1 MEVIKEATILS
12 LAAVLLGLTVNVLSP
27 SGIPLDRCYQPP
39 APPSDSPFP
48 IMDVSQVKDLLDSG
62 SGVIVDARPA
72 EQYKISHIPGACSLP
87 VYQMDEYLFP
97 FLDTVPPDNPVVTYC
112 SSLTCEDS
120 HLLAR
125 ELSEMGYSDV
135 RIFAGGMA
143 AWREKGYAFV
153 AQ

>member
-1 MEVIKEATILS
+1 MIKEATILS

-27 SGIPLDRCYQPP
+27 SGIPLDRCYQAP

-48 IMDVSQVKDLLDSG
+48 IMDVSQVKDLLNSG